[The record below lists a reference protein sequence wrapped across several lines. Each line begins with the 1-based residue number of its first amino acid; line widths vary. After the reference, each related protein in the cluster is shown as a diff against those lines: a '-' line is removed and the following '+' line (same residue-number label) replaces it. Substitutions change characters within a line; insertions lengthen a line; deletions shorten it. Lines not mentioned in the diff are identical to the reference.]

1 MKLSN
6 FILTVNIVL
15 PIFLLMATGYA
26 CRHLGVMNDEHVSA
40 MNRLVFRVF
49 LPVNLCNSLM
59 KVTENISNPSVLA
72 FGFIGTLITCIVA
85 FLIIPKI
92 EKQNAR
98 RGVMIQGIFR
108 TNYAIF
114 GIPLSE
120 ALFPQGDGGVAALM
134 VIATIPLFNVLAVI
148 TLETFRGGKPNFAKI
163 MKGIAKNPLIWG
175 CLIGFALMQIQ
186 CPLPEFM
193 TSTIGKLAS
202 IASPLAL
209 FALGGSINLKT
220 FGANFK
226 SLALSLSARLVI
238 VPAIALSI
246 AYLCGFRGVEF
257 ATLMIVFGA
266 PSAVGSYTMA
276 GQMDGDAELAAQQ
289 VMLST
294 VFSAVTMFL
303 MIFMFKTLGIF

>member
-1 MKLSN
+1 MELNN

-26 CRHLGVMNDEHVSA
+26 CRNLGVMNDEHVSA

-59 KVTENISNPSVLA
+59 KVTENISSPSVLA
-72 FGFIGTLITCIVA
+72 FGSIGTLITCAIA

-92 EKQNAR
+92 EKENAR

-148 TLETFRGGKPNFAKI
+148 TLETFRGGKPNFVKI
-163 MKGIAKNPLIWG
+163 LKGIAKNPLIWG
-175 CLIGFALMQIQ
+175 CLIGFVLMQIQ

-266 PSAVGSYTMA
+266 PSAVSSYTMA
-276 GQMDGDAELAAQQ
+276 AQMDGDAELAAQQ